1 MNKEDKLVEQLVK
14 IYTEALEAL
23 KKKITAKATLGRATA
38 YERSLYRQVEEE
50 LDKLKK
56 NSSEA
61 VKKLVQ
67 HSYKKGLNSLLKD
80 VEGVEKRNY
89 NLFSGLNAGQIELI
103 ADNLTRD
110 LNNAVNL
117 IGRRYDDLIRKVT
130 LETTAKKLSQGQ
142 TIRQMQKQL
151 AEELQKNNINYV
163 EYADGKRHGIKD
175 YANMAARSTTAEAQN
190 KAKIVQ
196 GEDWGYDLV
205 RMTKHYP
212 TCEICAM
219 YQDRVYALTK
229 EAANGKYKDK
239 NGKSLRLPYLY
250 DTAFADGY
258 DTIHPNCRHLISIFP
273 ARAYTLD
280 ELAEFS
286 RRSMQPFEDTRPDNE
301 RKAYAAEQATK
312 RKRNASYR
320 QYQDVK
326 AHLPNDAPKTFA
338 GWQRMKQTN
347 SQRYQDLMADYRYV
361 KKSVATSGDGGII
374 NTQTFSENEELPRK
388 DKNGDFSVKWSIIQS
403 ESYSDK
409 FKQLSDDD
417 RAVAAIETRAKW
429 VLNNRDGLET
439 EEIYAVNLSTGDE
452 IARITDQQN
461 AGAIQRTPEF
471 TKKLNI
477 ADESCDRILLL
488 HNHPKGLPPS
498 ISDINSLLGNVNIYG
513 ITVGHD
519 GSLYYYTRPKE
530 AINEID
536 YKVKLRHYKN
546 LPEVDCIEAALMDL
560 QEKFGFTLRK
570 L

>member
-1 MNKEDKLVEQLVK
+1 MNKEDKLIEQLVK
-14 IYTEALEAL
+14 IYTEALDKL
-23 KKKITAKATLGRATA
+23 QKKITSKATLGRATA
-38 YERSLYRQVEEE
+38 YERSLYRQVKEE
-50 LDKLKK
+50 LEKLKK
-56 NSSEA
+56 SSSKA

-67 HSYKKGLNSLLKD
+67 HSYKKGLDSLLKD
-80 VEGVEKRNY
+80 IEGVEKRSY
-89 NLFSGLNAGQIELI
+89 NLFSGLNIRQIELI

-110 LNNAVNL
+110 LNNAINL
-117 IGRRYDDLIRKVT
+117 IGRRYDDLIRRVT

-239 NGKSLRLPYLY
+239 NGKPLKFPYLY

-258 DTIHPNCRHLISIFP
+258 DTIHPNCRHRISIFP

-374 NTQTFSENEELPRK
+374 ELQRNFDRKERNEGAFSNLKIPMQKRYVLNICEKYQIDTRGLTIKIQRSEKLLKLPLYGSTDYQNIGRIDLFPNAFIDEEQL
-388 DKNGDFSVKWSIIQS
+388 VKTILH
-403 ESYSDK
+403 EK
-409 FKQLSDDD
+409 CHVKQLQKYGSKYVQD
-417 RAVAAIETRAKW
+417 
-429 VLNNRDGLET
+429 
-439 EEIYAVNLSTGDE
+439 NLSIME
-452 IARITDQQN
+452 
-461 AGAIQRTPEF
+461 RTAYRFEKVF
-471 TKKLNI
+471 
-477 ADESCDRILLL
+477 
-488 HNHPKGLPPS
+488 
-498 ISDINSLLGNVNIYG
+498 YG
-513 ITVGHD
+513 IV
-519 GSLYYYTRPKE
+519 TRR
-530 AINEID
+530 AN
-536 YKVKLRHYKN
+536 
-546 LPEVDCIEAALMDL
+546 
-560 QEKFGFTLRK
+560 
-570 L
+570 